1 MIGRMICL
9 TRLDGSEIIVNTDLI
24 MMVESTPDTM
34 LTMVTGGHILVKESV
49 QEVVDRSVGYRQR
62 IYRGPAAWEL
72 SAAASAPPPASP
84 SGRKE

>member
-24 MMVESTPDTM
+24 LTVESTPDTM
-34 LTMVTGGHILVKESV
+34 LTLVTGGHILVKESV
-49 QEVVDRSVGYRQR
+49 KEVVERSMGYRQR

-72 SAAASAPPPASP
+72 SAAAAAPFPPPTP
-84 SGRKE
+84 ERKE